1 MEYKETVKKVIAE
14 VCRLLLGVVFIFSGT
29 VKAVD
34 PMGGAIKI
42 GDYLTSFGLDKLQP
56 FTALISFNLS
66 ALEFMLGVCMLL
78 GVYRRYTTFLTL
90 LKKSFM
96 TPLTLYLAIFNPVSD
111 CGCFGDALVISNWQ
125 TFYKNIV
132 LLAAAIYVFINNQ
145 RLLQCYT
152 YHVYWFVALWAY
164 VFAIGFAYRNYNH
177 LPILDFRPYKLGA
190 NIPALMSIPEG
201 APEDEY
207 TYSFIYE
214 KDGVQKEF
222 SLENAPADDSTW
234 TFVDSKT
241 ELIKQGYVPPVTT
254 FHIYNADDVDVT
266 DQLLNDPKGLFLLI
280 APRLENA
287 DDERIDEITN
297 VYDYA

>member
-56 FTALISFNLS
+56 FTVLISFNLS

-90 LKKSFM
+90 LMMSFM

-125 TFYKNIV
+125 TFYRMSYFWPPLFTCSSIISGFYK
-132 LLAAAIYVFINNQ
+132 AIPTMSTGSWPCGHMSSLSISLTGIIIICRSWISVPISWV
-145 RLLQCYT
+145 R
-152 YHVYWFVALWAY
+152 
-164 VFAIGFAYRNYNH
+164 IS
-177 LPILDFRPYKLGA
+177 LP
-190 NIPALMSIPEG
+190 
-201 APEDEY
+201 
-207 TYSFIYE
+207 
-214 KDGVQKEF
+214 
-222 SLENAPADDSTW
+222 
-234 TFVDSKT
+234 
-241 ELIKQGYVPPVTT
+241 
-254 FHIYNADDVDVT
+254 
-266 DQLLNDPKGLFLLI
+266 
-280 APRLENA
+280 
-287 DDERIDEITN
+287 
-297 VYDYA
+297 

>member
-56 FTALISFNLS
+56 FTVLISFNLS

-90 LKKSFM
+90 LMMSFM

-125 TFYKNIV
+125 TFYKNVV
-132 LLAAAIYVFINNQ
+132 LLAAAIYVFIHNQ
-145 RLLQCYT
+145 RLLQGYT
-152 YHVYWFVALWAY
+152 YHVYWFVALWSY

-177 LPILDFRPYKLGA
+177 LPILDFRPYKLGVCGK
-190 NIPALMSIPEG
+190 ALHLPSCHPG
-201 APEDEY
+201 C
-207 TYSFIYE
+207 
-214 KDGVQKEF
+214 
-222 SLENAPADDSTW
+222 
-234 TFVDSKT
+234 
-241 ELIKQGYVPPVTT
+241 
-254 FHIYNADDVDVT
+254 
-266 DQLLNDPKGLFLLI
+266 
-280 APRLENA
+280 PRWRYPHLCH
-287 DDERIDEITN
+287 RCRCMLSSQISR
-297 VYDYA
+297 

>member
-56 FTALISFNLS
+56 FTVLISFNLS

-90 LKKSFM
+90 LMMSFM

-125 TFYKNIV
+125 TFYKNVV
-132 LLAAAIYVFINNQ
+132 LLAAAIYVFSGF
-145 RLLQCYT
+145 YK
-152 YHVYWFVALWAY
+152 
-164 VFAIGFAYRNYNH
+164 AIPTMSTGSWPCGHMSSLSVSLTGIIIICRSWISVPISWVRIS
-177 LPILDFRPYKLGA
+177 LP
-190 NIPALMSIPEG
+190 
-201 APEDEY
+201 
-207 TYSFIYE
+207 
-214 KDGVQKEF
+214 
-222 SLENAPADDSTW
+222 
-234 TFVDSKT
+234 
-241 ELIKQGYVPPVTT
+241 
-254 FHIYNADDVDVT
+254 
-266 DQLLNDPKGLFLLI
+266 
-280 APRLENA
+280 
-287 DDERIDEITN
+287 
-297 VYDYA
+297 

>member
-56 FTALISFNLS
+56 FTVLISFNLS

-90 LKKSFM
+90 LMMSFM

-125 TFYKNIV
+125 TFYKNVV
-132 LLAAAIYVFINNQ
+132 LLAAAIYVFIHNQ
-145 RLLQCYT
+145 RLLQGYT
-152 YHVYWFVALWAY
+152 YHVYWFVALWSY

-207 TYSFIYE
+207 AYSFYLRE
-214 KDGVQKEF
+214 GWR
-222 SLENAPADDSTW
+222 T
-234 TFVDSKT
+234 
-241 ELIKQGYVPPVTT
+241 
-254 FHIYNADDVDVT
+254 
-266 DQLLNDPKGLFLLI
+266 
-280 APRLENA
+280 
-287 DDERIDEITN
+287 ERIFFGERPGR
-297 VYDYA
+297 

>member
-56 FTALISFNLS
+56 FTVLISFNLS

-90 LKKSFM
+90 LMMSFM

-125 TFYKNIV
+125 TFSGFYK
-132 LLAAAIYVFINNQ
+132 AIPTMSTGSWLCGHMSSLSVSLTGIIIIC
-145 RLLQCYT
+145 RSWIS
-152 YHVYWFVALWAY
+152 VPISWVR
-164 VFAIGFAYRNYNH
+164 IS
-177 LPILDFRPYKLGA
+177 LP
-190 NIPALMSIPEG
+190 
-201 APEDEY
+201 
-207 TYSFIYE
+207 
-214 KDGVQKEF
+214 
-222 SLENAPADDSTW
+222 
-234 TFVDSKT
+234 
-241 ELIKQGYVPPVTT
+241 
-254 FHIYNADDVDVT
+254 
-266 DQLLNDPKGLFLLI
+266 
-280 APRLENA
+280 
-287 DDERIDEITN
+287 
-297 VYDYA
+297 